1 MQNKDFSGSKGVQV
15 ALTLPSFARRTS
27 PPLLGIDIS
36 SSGVKLVELSAG
48 QKSPVCLQ
56 RYVIEPIERGAITDG
71 NVENPEQ
78 VAEALGRALRRMGT
92 RTRDAALAMPSS
104 AVITKRITLPAGLT
118 EEDYELQVETEASQY
133 IPFAIEEVNLDFQ
146 ILGPAPGA
154 SDEVEVLLAASRKEK
169 VEDRVAVVEMCG
181 LKPVVVDVDTYAA
194 RTALDH
200 VAGLLPNQGQG
211 QVIAVFDIGSAVTNV
226 SVVLNGQTIF
236 EREQAFGGQHLTQD
250 LVRLYGLTPEEAE
263 LRKKTGDLPENYE
276 ADVLHPFVEQG
287 AAEVARALQFFF
299 TSTPYARV
307 DHIYLAGGSSVIPG
321 LVEAIADRTQV
332 PTELLSPFRGMEI
345 ASNVREKQLRLD
357 APALLI
363 ACGLAMRR
371 FDA

>member
-48 QKSPVCLQ
+48 QKSAVCLQ

-211 QVIAVFDIGSAVTNV
+211 QVIAVLDIGRAVTNV
-226 SVVLNGQTIF
+226 SVVLNGQTLF
-236 EREQAFGGQHLTQD
+236 ERAQD

-332 PTELLSPFRGMEI
+332 PTELLSPFQGMEI